1 MADNQNLF
9 KGTRDLLITLLEKER
24 QQFPEKFSKPV
35 YVLPTIDD
43 DANYDLEQCLRQERK
58 YHYGERA
65 NLILYCVKPAHWSGI
80 LIEFEAN
87 EQILRAEYID
97 PIEGYDVV
105 PEKIQKQF
113 TNIYPFAVLQSRNM
127 LKNKDAT
134 FSSALTIK
142 TLLEAVKSCQRTSVD
157 DKTIKDTEE
166 RIQHFQERGQQRE
179 AANETEVL
187 HELQQLKSLFDKIQT
202 SINPELDLNALREQL
217 SKGLEEFK
225 IESLNELSQ
234 EINRTKERIPSLQ
247 RRGRTKEAED
257 EIQFLHKLE
266 KLKEIADKIGL
277 NADMPISSISQFGSV
292 LPPNIDNAI
301 PEDPEKKHLYI
312 KELLEEI
319 EAMPHCARKTIF
331 EFLMYFEK
339 CLLGE
344 ECYLQDDKTL
354 ISSTQKLQE
363 QLKKE
368 ELLSGDA
375 KIIVNN
381 LELYI
386 INRNYSAIVKCL
398 NELLKKIRPL
408 NVREI
413 QKLVSQAE
421 KAAELIRNKDIILL
435 IGETGSGKSTTIQ
448 FLAGAT
454 MGQTQVKIGPG
465 KYLEHITSIGPIK
478 NSALINITSSP
489 LQRSETRYI
498 APVTIQLRNVLG
510 ATGNGE
516 ITLCDAPGFDDR
528 GGPEVNIANSIGVM
542 EAINGTRSVKLLAL
556 SSYLSLGD
564 KGQGIQKLAHIL
576 ISMVNGIDDRLD
588 AILYAFTKYPKEV
601 NINARLTSILQE
613 TETSNSTTK
622 IDTIFQKVL
631 EDMVEKTADDVFR
644 IEPLGEVPKKLIRTL
659 KKIPDIKN
667 PGEVFRLSM
676 SETTRASL
684 SDHVQ
689 RDRLS
694 IIYAMKYKDVDL
706 TLYYLN
712 DLYILKSLVKENFIR
727 DTYAESVRFVS
738 ETISD
743 YCTDMI
749 KKFNHA
755 LVSQDGLKEKDI
767 LDYKASIEYL
777 EQAQILKKHLESHL
791 LSPAALTQNI
801 ISELNEI
808 SHNLTQA
815 TLNSPLVTVYLDN
828 LRMMKTSFMELEE
841 TYKNSCK
848 KFEKSFFDLVENARE
863 LIPTNNFKK
872 IAEILLNIFQSARA
886 VKNHLDSQV
895 QGAYR
900 DLVRYLLQYLSSF
913 SDQAEL
919 LFAKI
924 RLNNEELD
932 MIKRSIEILRS
943 AKENAALQE
952 RVSIYLEMLTTN
964 NESLFVYCKNQF
976 SEKYIQNLND
986 IYDDYIVR

>member
-157 DKTIKDTEE
+157 DKTVSLYNVSFTSLEHISSNVCELKETFTCGLENFHLKDVIELLKKIKDTEE

-331 EFLMYFEK
+331 EFLM
-339 CLLGE
+339 
-344 ECYLQDDKTL
+344 
-354 ISSTQKLQE
+354 
-363 QLKKE
+363 
-368 ELLSGDA
+368 
-375 KIIVNN
+375 
-381 LELYI
+381 
-386 INRNYSAIVKCL
+386 NYSAIVKCL

-986 IYDDYIVR
+986 IYDDYI